1 MPIKREDI
9 QLVCAVVGAACAVI
23 GAYTS
28 TMIMIRVHKDV
39 KGIQAT
45 IHRASAVMARAQQ
58 FKMSPED
65 LTRYERTAME

>member
-9 QLVCAVVGAACAVI
+9 QLTCAVVGAVCAII

-28 TMIMIRVHKDV
+28 TMLMLRMHKDV

-58 FKMSPED
+58 FKMDPKE
-65 LTRYERTAME
+65 LARYEVSGGE